1 MAPPLIPSTRD
12 AMLHAL
18 PEPQGAAAPD
28 LGTAHWLDLDRPDA
42 AELARAAPV
51 LSAPIPTQAELSE
64 IEATSRL
71 RLSGD
76 CLCMSLPV
84 TVGSPEHPEA
94 TVPTGFLLTERACI
108 TVHYAAVPAFEA
120 LRREWNEHHRT
131 DRPEAAFLDL
141 IERLVDH
148 AADQLEHCGDA
159 LHRTSADIFQPAPQA
174 RLRLS
179 LETGRL
185 RSNMIR
191 LGRVSDQASKVRYEL
206 ACLGRM
212 CQFVRERAGKRFPGA
227 LGERLIA
234 IDSDL
239 DSLSRYEDDLS
250 NRTQF
255 LLDAATS
262 MVSIEQNEVMKVLT
276 VASVAGVPPVL
287 IAGIYGMNFHRM
299 PELGWHLGY
308 PLALGLIALSTA
320 WPLLW
325 FRRRGWI

>member
-1 MAPPLIPSTRD
+1 
-12 AMLHAL
+12 MLYAL
-18 PEPQGAAAPD
+18 PEHQGTDP
-28 LGTAHWLDLDRPDA
+28 LELSTAHWLDLDRPSPE
-42 AELARAAPV
+42 ELIRAATL

-71 RLSGD
+71 RLNGD

-94 TVPTGFLLTERACI
+94 SVPTGFLLTDRTCI
-108 TVHYAAVPAFEA
+108 TVHYASVPAFDT
-120 LRREWNEHHRT
+120 LRREWNEHQRT

-148 AADQLEHCGDA
+148 VADQLEHCGDA
-159 LHRTSADIFQPAPQA
+159 LHRTSADIFQPPSQA
-174 RLRLS
+174 RQRLS
-179 LETGRL
+179 AETGRL
-185 RSNMIR
+185 RNVMIR
-191 LGRVSDQASKVRYEL
+191 LGRVSDQTSKVRYEL

-212 CQFVRERAGKRFPGA
+212 RQFVHERAGERFPGA
-227 LGERLIA
+227 LGERLTA

-239 DSLSRYEDDLS
+239 DSLARYEDDLS

-287 IAGIYGMNFHRM
+287 IAGIYGMNFHQM
-299 PELGWHLGY
+299 PELSWHLGY
-308 PLALGLIALSTA
+308 PLALGAIVVSVV